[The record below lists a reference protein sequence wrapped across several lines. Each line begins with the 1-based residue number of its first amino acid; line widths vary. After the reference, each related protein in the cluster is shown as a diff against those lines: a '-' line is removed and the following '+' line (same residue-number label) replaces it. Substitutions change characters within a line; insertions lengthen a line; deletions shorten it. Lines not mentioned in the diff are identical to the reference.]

1 MWQPIVIVGII
12 FLIFMYKQNNH
23 NDNNNN
29 NNNNNKTS
37 TNTNNFIAINIACT
51 TYTLTRSSMPN
62 KLFFLMFHLP
72 ARFSKCIFFKKVFT
86 QYWANPSELLKY
98 TRSWCHTLKI
108 IWCSVSTYIWIIIAF
123 NSGKIS
129 PDLVIKCHK
138 IIVVQWRVTYCFE
151 ATGDSV
157 VHEISLSFFTR
168 KHSHIHLPA

>member
-1 MWQPIVIVGII
+1 MIIIIIIIIIIKLAPIPII
-12 FLIFMYKQNNH
+12 LLLSMLHVLLIH
-23 NDNNNN
+23 WPGAPCL
-29 NNNNNKTS
+29 TS
-37 TNTNNFIAINIACT
+37 CFYMCC
-51 TYTLTRSSMPN
+51 
-62 KLFFLMFHLP
+62 LP
-72 ARFSKCIFFKKVFT
+72 ARFRKCKKKKKVFT